1 MGELEAQK
9 KVLIAL
15 QAGEPSEELKSEFRK
30 LKNTLTSS
38 NTALNNLATN
48 TENYRQRCLISR
60 IKAKANESFDGTEC
74 DRYASSSS
82 SAYESVESST
92 ELFAC
97 VRDLDFQVNAF
108 EQSREA
114 LNQTAQEIERQI
126 EALQQRLSTTD
137 VKFSHLAREAQHAAD
152 SQDILDS
159 QWLSF
164 QFDSKRYKSSSSTL
178 SSRTTSNF
186 AASASGGF
194 GFFSFSAS
202 YSSSRSRSDYSFQAA
217 MNSAETVVGGELL
230 RVTVQRPWFRPSLFK
245 SKDQFQIRGLTHKIS
260 PGYIEGEK
268 QYVHEIT
275 RRDSNYLLPEY
286 VTGLLLSRNINVE
299 FRGIS
304 ASRSARAVRTAS
316 SSRFS
321 ARVGFGPWGGSVS
334 GGKSQSSYHRTY
346 SMESTSDGLRVSI
359 PGAQIIGYYI
369 QVMPEFPAIKKDSVA

>member
-1 MGELEAQK
+1 MQVKSKIYGTFGLRLQKLYTTYMVVTISLAFATGHKTGKERTGISVFFNPRRACAARVTVCHSVRIPTIFFYSDEAQQRRQSLERESRDEILVKMGELEAQK

-15 QAGEPSEELKSEFRK
+15 QAGEPSEELKSEYRK
-30 LKNTLTSS
+30 LKNILATS

-60 IKAKANESFDGTEC
+60 IKAKANESFDVTEC
-74 DRYASSSS
+74 DRYANSSS

-114 LNQTAQEIERQI
+114 LNQTAQAIEQQI

-164 QFDSKRYKSSSSTL
+164 QFDSKRYKSSSST
-178 SSRTTSNF
+178 SYSRTTSHF
-186 AASASGGF
+186 AASARGSYGL
-194 GFFSFSAS
+194 FSFSAS

-245 SKDQFQIRGLTHKIS
+245 SNQFQIRVGLKCH
-260 PGYIEGEK
+260 
-268 QYVHEIT
+268 
-275 RRDSNYLLPEY
+275 YLVFVL
-286 VTGLLLSRNINVE
+286 
-299 FRGIS
+299 
-304 ASRSARAVRTAS
+304 
-316 SSRFS
+316 FS
-321 ARVGFGPWGGSVS
+321 CVLFHRV
-334 GGKSQSSYHRTY
+334 
-346 SMESTSDGLRVSI
+346 
-359 PGAQIIGYYI
+359 
-369 QVMPEFPAIKKDSVA
+369 